1 MFLLWA
7 GSNGFFKGGETPFS
21 DPFLPPMPK
30 YIPKIPKVSCK
41 TCVSYNP
48 EYHRCERFKTK
59 NIVTGIV
66 VYDYI
71 GLCREDETKCGEY
84 GRYYIEKVV
93 DS

>member
-7 GSNGFFKGGETPFS
+7 GSNGFFKS
-21 DPFLPPMPK
+21 DSTYAEPRVPK
-30 YIPKIPKVSCK
+30 YIPKIPKVSCN

-48 EYHRCERFKTK
+48 DHHRCERFKTK
-59 NIVTGIV
+59 NIVTGTV

-84 GRYYIEKVV
+84 GRYYIEKVI